1 MVKKKKK
8 KLIKKIRYTFNFKT
22 KNFKFYS
29 KYFGLLIKRGKKA
42 NIENGFF
49 NILRNVKK
57 EKKKFILTRYLTKS
71 INQARPYLTLITKKR
86 GSISYNIP
94 VSVGVKREIFQSIY
108 WIINE
113 SCGFKKG
120 NYEMLLVK
128 EFINLSYQI
137 GNAMRAKK
145 NLHKIGEQNRIYIR
159 YLV

>member
-1 MVKKKKK
+1 MEKKK
-8 KLIKKIRYTFNFKT
+8 IKKIIKKFRYTFNFKT

-29 KYFGLLIKRGKKA
+29 KYIGLLIKKGKKA

-49 NILRNVKK
+49 NILRNIKK
-57 EKKKFILTRYLTKS
+57 EKKKYILTRYLTKS
-71 INQARPYLTLITKKR
+71 INQARPYLALIVKKR

-94 VSVGVKREIFQSIY
+94 VSISMRREIFQSIY

-113 SCGFKKG
+113 TCGLKKG
-120 NYEMLLVK
+120 KYELLLTK
-128 EFINLSYQI
+128 EFINLSFQV

-145 NLHKIGEQNRIYIR
+145 KLHKIGEQNRIYIR